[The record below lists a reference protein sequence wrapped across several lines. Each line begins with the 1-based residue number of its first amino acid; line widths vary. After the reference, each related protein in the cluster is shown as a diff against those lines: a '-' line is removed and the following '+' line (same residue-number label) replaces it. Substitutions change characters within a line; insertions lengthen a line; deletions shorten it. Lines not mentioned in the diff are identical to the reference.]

1 MLTEEIK
8 QAILNGEPAIT
19 KGGHKAQ
26 YFGEDYLDNEDPYGF
41 VVFPENGAERAFI
54 SWHHA
59 DLTSDFPE
67 NDIIGLWEDKHE
79 PFDRTRALDGEP
91 VLLRDG
97 SKAFVTSVN
106 NLPDSLPNYAIIGYS
121 FNGIHAEFLH
131 WHFNGLV
138 EKDDISETDIV
149 GMWKEPENLQSKYK
163 EMPKPITEFGDLEK
177 VWLVGSMPS
186 RLYPTYYSSKNFN
199 DLDVKLRLQNKQ
211 LFATEEHAQLWCDA
225 LSGKLKVAIVD

>member
-1 MLTEEIK
+1 MLTEEIR

-67 NDIIGLWEDKHE
+67 NDIIGLWKDKPE
-79 PFDRTRALDGEP
+79 PFDCSRALAGEP
-91 VLLRDG
+91 VLLRNQLKGYILKQIDDTLIGYFDHSSPISWGLDG
-97 SKAFVTSVN
+97 SRSQTA
-106 NLPDSLPNYAIIGYS
+106 DSSFDII
-121 FNGIHAEFLH
+121 
-131 WHFNGLV
+131 
-138 EKDDISETDIV
+138 
-149 GMWKEPENLQSKYK
+149 GMWKEPENAQANAQAQYK
-163 EMPKPITEFGDLEK
+163 ELPKPITEFGDLEK
-177 VWLVGSMPS
+177 AWFVGSMPS
-186 RLYPTYYSSKNFN
+186 CLFPAYYSSKNFN